1 MLRTLLATVIMA
13 TLMAACDET
22 PTAPSDVLSRTWQL
36 VSLQQDG
43 SDAVVVPDPSSY
55 TLRFADDGRVSVK
68 SDCNSCG
75 GSYTLNGS
83 SSSIQIG
90 RLACTLVA
98 CRQGSLDPRFAQA
111 LEGSKTIALDG
122 SQLTLRGGG
131 VTLRFVAE

>member
-1 MLRTLLATVIMA
+1 MLRTLLATLVVA
-13 TLMAACDET
+13 ALMPACDET

-36 VSLQQDG
+36 ISLQQDG
-43 SDAVVVPDPSSY
+43 SDSVVVPDPSSY
-55 TLRFADDGRVSVK
+55 TLRLGDDGRISVK

-75 GSYTLNGS
+75 GSYTLNAS

-98 CRQGSLDPRFAQA
+98 CRPGSLDPRFAQA
-111 LEGSKTIALDG
+111 LEGSKTIAVDG

-131 VTLRFVAE
+131 VTLRFQAE

>member
-1 MLRTLLATVIMA
+1 MPRILVASLLAA
-13 TLMAACDET
+13 TLVAACDET
-22 PTAPSDVLSRTWQL
+22 PTAPSDVISRTWQL

-43 SDAVVVPDPSSY
+43 SDPVVVPDPSSY
-55 TLRFADDGRVSVK
+55 TLRLEDDGRINVK

-75 GSYTLNGS
+75 GTYTLNAS

-111 LEGSKTIALDG
+111 LEGSKTITVDG
-122 SQLTLRGGG
+122 ASLTLRGNG
-131 VTLRFVAE
+131 VTLRFVPA